1 MSRKRKISGMPV
13 TTCTHLGKYE
23 LGKTIGEGSFAKE
36 DELLR
41 TTCGTPNYVAAEL
54 NDSSVYMSIMVFL
67 NLHVLHG
74 WPSCLVKTLCKDII
88 SPFELILIEESKVAT
103 EDYFNVGSQW

>member
-1 MSRKRKISGMPV
+1 MSGMPV
-13 TTCTHLGKYE
+13 TACTHLGKYE

-41 TTCGTPNYVAAEL
+41 TTCGTPNYVAAEEL

-67 NLHVLHG
+67 NLHVLHD

-88 SPFELILIEESKVAT
+88 SPCPCCPKRSTVCSFKSWSLDHT
-103 EDYFNVGSQW
+103 N